1 MTSADALSNLPPL
14 QADEAQ
20 HGALVLQAVRD
31 AIERH
36 GGWLAFDDY
45 LRLVMYAPGLGYYS
59 AGSAKIGAGGDF
71 VTAPEVS
78 ELFGRAVARQCA
90 QVLQLAGRDVLELG
104 AGTGALAASV
114 LATLQQL
121 EQLPEHYYIL
131 EISAE
136 LRQRQQQRL
145 ASLPAALRSRVQW
158 LERLPDAYVAGVIL
172 ANEVADALPFKRFL
186 IGSEALLERGVA
198 LTAQG
203 ALVDADRPAD
213 AALRTQVALIA
224 ASLSATATATAEPAS
239 GDPAS
244 AVPWPW
250 PAGYQS
256 EVCPMLA
263 SWIAALAAALSRGA
277 VLLIDYGLPR
287 HEYYH
292 PQRCDGTL
300 RCHFRQHAHQQPLRY
315 PGLQD
320 ISAWVDFTRV
330 AEAAVDAG
338 LEVAGYCT
346 QAAFLLA
353 NGIEADVAAAA
364 TTLDRAQLASQARTL
379 LLPGEMGENFKV
391 MALTRSMDAPLR
403 GFQYQDLRGS
413 L

>member
-14 QADEAQ
+14 QPIEAQ
-20 HGALVLQAVRD
+20 HGALVLELVRD

-45 LRLVMYAPGLGYYS
+45 LRLVLYAPGLGYYS
-59 AGSAKIGAGGDF
+59 AGSAKIGVGGDF
-71 VTAPEVS
+71 VTAPEIS
-78 ELFGRAVARQCA
+78 ELFGRAMARQCA
-90 QVLQLAGRDVLELG
+90 EVLQLVGGDVLELG
-104 AGTGALAASV
+104 AGSGALATGV
-114 LATLQQL
+114 LVTLQQL
-121 EQLPEHYYIL
+121 GQLPQHYHIL

-136 LRQRQQQRL
+136 LRQRQQQRM

-158 LERLPDAYVAGVIL
+158 LDCLPDEPLAGVVL
-172 ANEVADALPFKRFL
+172 ANEVADALPFKRFV
-186 IGSEALLERGVA
+186 IGTDRLLERGVA
-198 LTAQG
+198 LSAQG
-203 ALVDADRPAD
+203 ELVDADRPAD
-213 AALRTQVALIA
+213 AALHAQVALIA
-224 ASLSATATATAEPAS
+224 AALAA
-239 GDPAS
+239 PAS
-244 AVPWPW
+244 ATTQPWTPWPWPW

-263 SWIAALAAALSRGA
+263 PWIAALAAALSRGA
-277 VLLIDYGLPR
+277 ALVIDYGLPR

-292 PQRCDGTL
+292 RQRSQGTL
-300 RCHFRQHAHQQPLRY
+300 RCHFRQRAHQQPLHY

-330 AEAAVDAG
+330 AEAALDAG
-338 LEVAGYCT
+338 LEVSGYCT

-353 NGIEADVAAAA
+353 NGIEADVAASDA
-364 TTLDRAQLASQARTL
+364 TLERARLASQARVL
-379 LLPGEMGENFKV
+379 LLPEEMGETFKV
-391 MALTRSMDAPLR
+391 MALTRGLTAPLR

>member
-1 MTSADALSNLPPL
+1 
-14 QADEAQ
+14 
-20 HGALVLQAVRD
+20 
-31 AIERH
+31 
-36 GGWLAFDDY
+36 
-45 LRLVMYAPGLGYYS
+45 
-59 AGSAKIGAGGDF
+59 
-71 VTAPEVS
+71 
-78 ELFGRAVARQCA
+78 
-90 QVLQLAGRDVLELG
+90 
-104 AGTGALAASV
+104 
-114 LATLQQL
+114 
-121 EQLPEHYYIL
+121 
-131 EISAE
+131 
-136 LRQRQQQRL
+136 
-145 ASLPAALRSRVQW
+145 
-158 LERLPDAYVAGVIL
+158 
-172 ANEVADALPFKRFL
+172 L